1 MKTPR
6 GHSRPSGSL
15 SGIRRL
21 SLRRFRAIFIKE
33 YRHIMRDPRT
43 LLLVTLAPGFL
54 LLLLA
59 NIFRIDVQQT
69 RFALWDM
76 DRSPLSRRYVGAL
89 TADDTLIVA
98 QSITSEARIDP
109 LLKSGIVDFILIIPS
124 GFGRELAAG
133 RPAKVQAVFD
143 ATDSIS
149 APRKQ
154 THLLTRSAAFSKQVL
169 LEGRELT
176 IPLALRS
183 VVWYNPALK
192 SLIGMVPGLTPIVL
206 SMPALAFA
214 ISLARER
221 ELGSFEGL
229 ITTPIRGA
237 EYLPGKALA
246 YIGLGTFSVIGA
258 WLVAVVWFK
267 IPFRG
272 SFLLYLALADL
283 YLAAMIGLVM
293 MMFPILHTQQI
304 AFFAVLAIFFV
315 PSFFLTGLITPILKQ
330 GVRRL
335 TSDVLPGT
343 HFVQIARGV
352 FVKGLGITH
361 LVRPIIILALM
372 CGVGTVIALL
382 TFRKRLM

>member
-1 MKTPR
+1 MKVRKRHLTF
-6 GHSRPSGSL
+6 S
-15 SGIRRL
+15 I
-21 SLRRFRAIFIKE
+21 RRFRAIFIKE
-33 YRHIMRDPRT
+33 YRHILRDPRT

-59 NIFRIDVQQT
+59 NIFRIDVQQA

-76 DRSPLSRRYVGAL
+76 DHSPLSRRYVAAL

-98 QSITSEARIDP
+98 GSLTSEARIDP
-109 LLKSGIVDFILIIPS
+109 LLKSGIVDFILIIPA

-133 RPAKVQAVFD
+133 RQAKVQAVFD
-143 ATDSIS
+143 ATDSIG
-149 APRKQ
+149 APRKR
-154 THLLTRSAAFSKQVL
+154 THLLTRSVAFSKQVL
-169 LEGRELT
+169 LEGREFT
-176 IPLALRS
+176 VPLELRS

-192 SLIGMVPGLTPIVL
+192 SIVGMVPGLTPIVL

-246 YIGLGTFSVIGA
+246 YVSLGTVSVIGA
-258 WLVAVVWFK
+258 WLIAVVWFRV
-267 IPFRG
+267 PFRG

-293 MMFPILHTQQI
+293 MMFPILRTQQI

-315 PSFFLTGLITPILKQ
+315 PSFFLTGLISPILKQ
-330 GVRRL
+330 GVQRL

-352 FVKGLGITH
+352 FVKGLGVTQ
-361 LVRPIIILALM
+361 LLRPTLILALM
-372 CGVGTVIALL
+372 CGLGTVVALL